1 MGTVVCE
8 PRKLVTME
16 TMDKDNGT
24 REFVGYVTEV
34 GGGRFTAIL
43 RDESDPERK
52 YVATFD
58 VDKDVPEEDV
68 PFVEV
73 GAAFHLI
80 VCDGGSKECFL
91 RFNRPSSLSKEDIER
106 IKDNAELLNQTILW
120 E

>member
-1 MGTVVCE
+1 
-8 PRKLVTME
+8 ME
-16 TMDKDNGT
+16 TMDKDNGAND
-24 REFVGYVTEV
+24 FVGYVTEM

-68 PFVEV
+68 PFVEI

-80 VCDGGSKECFL
+80 VRDGGSKARLL
-91 RFNRPSSLSKEDIER
+91 RFNRPSQLSKEDIER
-106 IKDNAELLNQTILW
+106 IKDNAERLNRTINW
-120 E
+120 D